1 MAVWS
6 GGTSPLAGPGGVVRD
21 GKLGADAVG
30 IARNAHFGIAGE
42 RLLPVGASSR
52 RVAGDRG
59 TLGWRWLDLR
69 ALATDLAGRRS
80 TWPGAQIDRV
90 VYCTARIDGA
100 SNPSGQAD
108 QDVYLKAL
116 MAPGSVDHIEYG
128 TYVACVKMAPL
139 ATKDLHGRPQ
149 LVSPAW
155 PVMIQDG
162 GGAPVTGAVFMVSYA
177 NREEKGSDVNV
188 AAHLLLDVLGGAVDG
203 ALVISNDS
211 DLRFPVEQARQHVPI
226 GVINPSRNY
235 LAGDLRGTA
244 STGAGRHW
252 WAKLTSGDLKAHQ
265 LPDPVGQYRRP
276 AGW

>member
-1 MAVWS
+1 M
-6 GGTSPLAGPGGVVRD
+6 
-21 GKLGADAVG
+21 
-30 IARNAHFGIAGE
+30 
-42 RLLPVGASSR
+42 
-52 RVAGDRG
+52 
-59 TLGWRWLDLR
+59 
-69 ALATDLAGRRS
+69 
-80 TWPGAQIDRV
+80 
-90 VYCTARIDGA
+90 YCTARIDGA

-116 MAPGSVDHIEYG
+116 MAAGSVDHIEYG
-128 TYVACVKMAPL
+128 TYVARVKMAPL

-265 LPDPVGQYRRP
+265 LPDPVGQYWRP